1 MAPVRIARLVL
12 LLAAAGMTC
21 SCRALKNDASA
32 AATDGGTGST
42 GAARASSPL
51 VTRPGSDGG
60 RAAAASGPLNVLF
73 ITVDSL
79 RADMPWAGYPRPIAP
94 NLTAWAAR
102 STVYTQAYSISS
114 FTSKSTAGFLTGRFP
129 SELSRTGGFFTHYK
143 ESNVFL
149 CETLAEQSIPCLAGQ
164 AHNYL
169 DKAYGAGLDQ
179 GFTDWRIVPGITFD
193 YNKDPWITSQKMTP
207 MAITMLHQEQYTGNK
222 ADGSP
227 HPFFAWFHYMDPH
240 HEYFGHPE
248 SPHYGHQRRD
258 LYDEEVFYTDLWVQ
272 KLLDDVEQQPWAKN
286 TVIVLSA
293 DHGEAFGEHGRF
305 RHAYELYQELI
316 HVPLVVHMPGQTEG
330 RTIDVPRSQID
341 LVPTFADVLG
351 AHAPA
356 GVDGVSI
363 AAEWRGA
370 APEPARDIISDL
382 PEDEFNERRRA
393 FIHGTLKV
401 IAKGNPGQGEHFE
414 LYDLESDPREL
425 HDLMGKDKEQS
436 RDILALYKAASAKLA
451 DIPPVGGIPKHDPQ

>member
-1 MAPVRIARLVL
+1 MRSLQISPLVL
-12 LLAAAGMTC
+12 LLAAAGASVAC
-21 SCRALKNDASA
+21 ASCRGVKADASA
-32 AATDGGTGST
+32 SDAGTA
-42 GAARASSPL
+42 GAAVNTRASSPL
-51 VTRPGSDGG
+51 VTRPGAGAGAGKS
-60 RAAAASGPLNVLF
+60 AGPMNVLF
-73 ITVDSL
+73 LTVDSL

-94 NLTAWAAR
+94 NLTAWAAT
-102 STVYTQAYSISS
+102 STVYTNAYSISS

-169 DKAYGAGLDQ
+169 DKAYGAGIDQ

-193 YNKDPWITSQKMTP
+193 FNKDPWITSQKLTP
-207 MAITMLHQEQYTGNK
+207 LAISMLHQEQYTGNK

-240 HEYFGHPE
+240 HEYFGHEE

-258 LYDEEVFYTDLWVQ
+258 MYDEEVFYTDLWIK
-272 KLLDDVEQQPWAKN
+272 KLLDDVDQQPWAKN

-305 RHAYELYQELI
+305 RHAYELYQELV
-316 HVPLVVHMPGQTEG
+316 HVPLIVHMPGQTQG

-341 LVPTFADVLG
+341 LVPTFAEILG
-351 AHAPA
+351 ATPPA
-356 GVDGVSI
+356 GVDGVSL
-363 AAEWRGA
+363 ASEWRGG
-370 APEPARDIISDL
+370 EPAPQRDIITDL
-382 PEDEFNERRRA
+382 PEDEFNERRRT
-393 FIHGTLKV
+393 FMHGTLKL
-401 IAKGNPGQGEHFE
+401 IAKGNDVHFE
-414 LYDLESDPREL
+414 LYDLATDPKEL
-425 HDLMGKDKEQS
+425 HDLMGKDKDQTHEM
-436 RDILALYKAASAKLA
+436 LAMYKAASGKLA